1 MTCQF
6 PSALPAVATNMTNET
21 TRYSISTASVSGSLT
36 VPILQPRHPPVGMHV
51 TPRGGF
57 PLRVL
62 YKFSSYIS
70 AETPKSPPRNYQQS
84 LTRLLLLIHRPSRTH
99 PQTPD
104 SPRKTNNH
112 TMPRQLTRSTQK
124 RKPARCVKVRPANV
138 LEYGLNEQAH
148 KPDLR

>member
-1 MTCQF
+1 MNGTGAKHISSTMTCQF

-104 SPRKTNNH
+104 SH
-112 TMPRQLTRSTQK
+112 
-124 RKPARCVKVRPANV
+124 PARPTITRCRANLPAQRKKGNLHGV
-138 LEYGLNEQAH
+138 
-148 KPDLR
+148 